1 MRRGN
6 REQETFI
13 CVCMDV
19 TVKDLD
25 RAIAA
30 GFRDPESIKRFTG
43 CLMGFCQG
51 KSCLATLLEL
61 AAERT
66 GSAAQLRQPTSRPPA
81 YPVSLGTLA
90 ADDEAGD

>member
-1 MRRGN
+1 M
-6 REQETFI
+6 
-13 CVCMDV
+13 CMDV

-66 GSAAQLRQPTSRPPA
+66 GSAAHYDSRRQDHPLIRSA
-81 YPVSLGTLA
+81 
-90 ADDEAGD
+90 